1 MFAVPGWSVEAKS
14 LITQQKPTQPHVPKD
29 SKPGALSAQTLRKR
43 KRQKD
48 HARTKGPAIT
58 DENLGD
64 LWSKFIEG
72 KEQGG
77 LNRDVPSGK
86 AERQKKKRR
95 KNVESVEDQVLKQA
109 GENTAPVAAAHKKDE
124 GTAHPE
130 SPHETHDFEAIEQ
143 PSGDKPT
150 SENTTSTIQA
160 SDIKLDKKARYEQR
174 RTQALERRSQKFIQ
188 QANGTLPPP
197 RATPPSNPPTT
208 TSHPKSAKSPSTK
221 TSATH
226 PGRPML
232 RPKASIANDPP
243 PPESSP
249 STLANALPS
258 SPPSTKLTP
267 LQISMRQKLI
277 SARFRHLNQTLYT
290 TPSTQSSIMFT
301 ESPSSYASYHAG
313 FRAQVAVWPQNP
325 VDTFIADIQARSQVG
340 SKGELLGSQKKRWR
354 EQRRGKI
361 SEPAKKSE
369 EENKE
374 GNRKL
379 DPLPRSH
386 RVCTI
391 ADLGCGDATL
401 AASLAKLCK
410 PFSLHI
416 HSFDLAKG
424 DGSNAN
430 LITVADICGTLPL
443 EDNSIDVAI
452 FCLSL
457 MGTNW
462 VDSVQEAAR
471 IVRPGGEVWVA
482 EIRSRFARPG
492 EKQKGSIGQ
501 RRDEE
506 QSADLDEEPGNDLKA
521 GANKAD
527 LGPFADVFLKR
538 GLFLQGEP
546 DLRNKMFAK
555 MRFMKTSQGG
565 GAGPGGV
572 GVGVGAA
579 GRVTSSMTG
588 AGTGS
593 DPRAR
598 YGPKAKKRFLD
609 PPAAG
614 LDQRDE
620 NKVLKPCVYKTR

>member
-1 MFAVPGWSVEAKS
+1 MFAVPGWAVEAKS
-14 LITQQKPTQPHVPKD
+14 LITQQKLAQPHVPKD
-29 SKPGALSAQTLRKR
+29 SEPGALSAQTSRKR

-48 HARTKGPAIT
+48 HARTKAPAIT
-58 DENLGD
+58 DENLAD

-72 KEQGG
+72 KRQGG
-77 LNRDVPSGK
+77 SNRDVRSGK

-95 KNVESVEDQVLKQA
+95 KTGESVEDQVLAEA
-109 GENTAPVAAAHKKDE
+109 GDNTAPAEAAHKKDE
-124 GTAHPE
+124 ESKGDHPKP
-130 SPHETHDFEAIEQ
+130 SHETHDFEAIAQ
-143 PSGDKPT
+143 PSDDKPT
-150 SENTTSTIQA
+150 SENTTSPIQT

-174 RTQALERRSQKFIQ
+174 RIRALEKRSQNSVQ

-197 RATPPSNPPTT
+197 RTTPPSNSLAT
-208 TSHPKSAKSPSTK
+208 TSHAKPAKPPSTK
-221 TSATH
+221 THATH
-226 PGRPML
+226 PGRPII
-232 RPKASIANDPP
+232 RPKASVIAALP

-249 STLANALPS
+249 STLTNALPP

-290 TPSTQSSIMFT
+290 TPSTQSSTLFT
-301 ESPSSYASYHAG
+301 GSPSSYTSYHAG

-325 VDTFIADIQARSQVG
+325 IDTFIADIKARSQVG

-369 EENKE
+369 ENKE
-374 GNRKL
+374 EGNSKV
-379 DPLPRSH
+379 DALPRSNR

-424 DGSNAN
+424 DGPNTH
-430 LITVADICGTLPL
+430 LITVADICGTVPL
-443 EDNSIDVAI
+443 EDNSVDVAI

-482 EIRSRFARPG
+482 EIRSRFARQG
-492 EKQKGSIGQ
+492 EKRKGGIGQ

-506 QSADLDEEPGNDLKA
+506 PSADLDEEDGNDLKA
-521 GANKAD
+521 GANETD
-527 LGPFADVFLKR
+527 VGPFADVFRKR
-538 GLFLQGEP
+538 GFVLQGEP

-555 MRFMKTSQGG
+555 MRFLKTGHV
-565 GAGPGGV
+565 GAASPGGV
-572 GVGVGAA
+572 GVGAGVA
-579 GRVTSSMTG
+579 GRAAG

-593 DPRAR
+593 DHAR
-598 YGPKAKKRFLD
+598 YGPKAKKKFLD
-609 PPAAG
+609 LPASV
-614 LDQRDE
+614 LDQRDD